1 MVLSLSSKLLP
12 VLGFMVLGGILF
24 APKGVYGSP
33 FGQGVFGADVPFGS
47 STSLAINLG
56 TDPSITLATDGPNT
70 LSGTASHTVTVT
82 STDVV
87 GYKLYAAAIGSSN
100 MVNGANTIPASAN
113 TTPAA
118 LALNT
123 WGYNTTGSTT
133 NFSGLTTNQ
142 TQIKDADG
150 PFKNGDATTIT
161 YGVRA
166 DITKPAGTY
175 QVDVAYTA
183 VAENQ

>member
-1 MVLSLSSKLLP
+1 MLPALALMVVGLTQIIP
-12 VLGFMVLGGILF
+12 EP
-24 APKGVYGSP
+24 AYGSP

-47 STSLAINLG
+47 STSLAIDLG
-56 TDPSITLATDGPNT
+56 SDPSITLASDGPNT
-70 LSGTASHTVTVT
+70 MSGSASHTVTVT

-87 GYKLYAAAIGSSN
+87 GYKLYARTVGSSD
-100 MVNGANTIPASAN
+100 MVNGAASIPASGN
-113 TTPAA
+113 SSPAA
-118 LALNT
+118 LSLNT
-123 WGYNTTGSTT
+123 WGYNTSGSTT
-133 NFSGLTTNQ
+133 NFSGLSTNQ

-150 PFKNGDATTIT
+150 PFKNGDPTTIT

-175 QVDVAYTA
+175 QVDVVYTA

>member
-1 MVLSLSSKLLP
+1 MIKPHFKLLP
-12 VLGFMVLGGILF
+12 VFALMILGLSAL
-24 APKGVYGSP
+24 APEPAYSSP

-47 STSLAINLG
+47 STSLAIDLG

-70 LSGTASHTVTVT
+70 LSGNAAHIVTVT

-87 GYKLYAAAIGSSN
+87 GYKLYARAIGSSD
-100 MVNGANTIPASAN
+100 MVNGTASIPASGN
-113 TTPAA
+113 SFPAA
-118 LALNT
+118 LSINT
-123 WGYNTTGSTT
+123 WGYNTSGSAT
-133 NFSGLTTNQ
+133 NFSGLSTDQ
-142 TQIKDADG
+142 AQIKDADG
-150 PFKNGDATTIT
+150 PFKNGDPTTIT

-175 QVDVAYTA
+175 QVDVVYTV